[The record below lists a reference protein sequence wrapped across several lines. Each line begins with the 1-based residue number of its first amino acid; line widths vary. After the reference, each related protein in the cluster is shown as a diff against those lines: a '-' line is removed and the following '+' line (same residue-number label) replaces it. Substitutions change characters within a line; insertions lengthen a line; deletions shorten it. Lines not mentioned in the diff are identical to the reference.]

1 MTDGT
6 PQDGPLSFREGHGMR
21 FLVLDAVYLLLVM
34 GWTVF
39 LPPMG
44 RDHWWLA
51 GEYPEDLFFTWW
63 RLLGGESVPA
73 PVYHVVALL
82 LLYLCMVF
90 VFFLT
95 RLATRGPWW
104 LGSVAAVVFMAHPV
118 KAEAVLM
125 LSGATL
131 ELIPTAACLGGL
143 LMYAT
148 RPLSRGKALVWDAGT
163 VVLLVVGAGFVHGG
177 TGVGLTVLAL
187 PFVWDA
193 IVVPRGERGHF
204 RPVRVLLS
212 LSLLFTA
219 AGFCAWVVF
228 FEVVPTLTDV
238 LSLCAHPFAAV
249 GLLLYPLGILPETR
263 AALETHPALAAAG
276 VLAAGVLG
284 IWGVSRVKSPAF
296 SLGLLSVGVLSLW
309 NELSRILAL
318 ASFYPDPPGLFGLPL
333 TSPVDPVHFSNG
345 GRLTLATAFMGIAAA
360 GGFAALLRHPRWRK
374 PAVALSTALCVGL
387 MVLHGIVNLQWVSA
401 GQRLREFRRTAE
413 ALAAKHPGE
422 TLVVAPDIMWA
433 GFVPL
438 SYAESVKYTTPF
450 GRALDVR
457 ALAWCDVE
465 YPAARVTVTEYSPD
479 GFAFTVTQPY
489 PPEVRPAEGVEA
501 ASAPPAPPRVGL
513 FDLRPRAFYAPVKA
527 HAFSF
532 QTADV
537 PFPAVRIPMPGEA
550 PPEDTAP

>member
-1 MTDGT
+1 MTNGT
-6 PQDGPLSFREGHGMR
+6 PQEGPLSFREGHGMK
-21 FLVLDAVYLLLVM
+21 FLLLDAVYLLLVM
-34 GWTVF
+34 GWTVV

-44 RDHWWLA
+44 RDLEWLA
-51 GEYPEDLFFTWW
+51 GKYPEDLFFTWW

-82 LLYLCMVF
+82 LLYLCMVL

-148 RPLSRGKALVWDAGT
+148 RPLSRGKGLVWDAGT
-163 VVLLVVGAGFVHGG
+163 MALLVVGAGFVHGG
-177 TGVGLTVLAL
+177 TGAGLTVLAL
-187 PFVWDA
+187 PFLWDA
-193 IVVPRGERGHF
+193 FVVPRGERGGF
-204 RPVRVLLS
+204 RPVRALLALFLLLS
-212 LSLLFTA
+212 A

-276 VLAAGVLG
+276 VLAAGGLG
-284 IWGVSRVKSPAF
+284 IWVVSRAKSPAL

-309 NELSRILAL
+309 NGLSRILAL

-333 TSPVDPVHFSNG
+333 TWPVDPVHFANG

-360 GGFAALLRHPRWRK
+360 GVFAALLRHPRWRK

-413 ALAAKHPGE
+413 ALAAQHPGE
-422 TLVVAPDIMWA
+422 TLVVAPDIGYA
-433 GFVPL
+433 GFAPL
-438 SYAESVKYTTPF
+438 FYARSVSQDTPF

-457 ALAWCDVE
+457 ALAWCHVE
-465 YPAARVTVTEYSPD
+465 YHAAKVSVTEYSPD

-489 PPEVRPAEGVEA
+489 PPEVRTAYAVEA

-513 FDLRPRAFYAPVKA
+513 FDLRPRVFYAPKKA

-532 QTADV
+532 QLADA
-537 PFPAVRIPMPGEA
+537 PFPAVRIPLPGEV

>member
-1 MTDGT
+1 
-6 PQDGPLSFREGHGMR
+6 MR

-51 GEYPEDLFFTWW
+51 GEYSEDLFFTWW
-63 RLLGGESVPA
+63 RLLGGEFVPA
-73 PVYHVVALL
+73 PVYHVAALL
-82 LLYLCMVF
+82 LLYLCMVL

-148 RPLSRGKALVWDAGT
+148 RPLSRGRALAWDAGAM
-163 VVLLVVGAGFVHGG
+163 VLLVVGAGFVHGG
-177 TGVGLTVLAL
+177 TGAGLTVFAL
-187 PFVWDA
+187 PFLWDA
-193 IVVPRGERGHF
+193 IVLPRGERAHF
-204 RPVRVLLS
+204 RPARVLLALFLL
-212 LSLLFTA
+212 LSA

-228 FEVVPTLTDV
+228 FEVVQTLTDV

-276 VLAAGVLG
+276 VLAAGALG
-284 IWGVSRVKSPAF
+284 MWGVSRAKSPAL

-309 NELSRILAL
+309 NGLSRILAL
-318 ASFYPDPPGLFGLPL
+318 ASFYPDPPGLFGFPL
-333 TSPVDPVHFSNG
+333 TWPVDPVHFANG

-374 PAVALSTALCVGL
+374 PAVALSTALCAGL

-413 ALAAKHPGE
+413 ALAAQHPGE
-422 TLVVAPDIMWA
+422 TLVVAPDIEYA
-433 GFVPL
+433 GFAPL
-438 SYAESVKYTTPF
+438 SYAESVKHTTPF

-465 YPAARVTVTEYSPD
+465 YPAAKVAVTEYSPD
-479 GFAFTVTQPY
+479 GFSFTVTQPY
-489 PPEVRPAEGVEA
+489 PPEVRPADGVEA

-532 QTADV
+532 QPADV
-537 PFPAVRIPMPGEA
+537 PFPAVRIPLPGEA
-550 PPEDTAP
+550 PPERETP

>member
-1 MTDGT
+1 MK
-6 PQDGPLSFREGHGMR
+6 
-21 FLVLDAVYLLLVM
+21 FLLLDAVYLLLVM
-34 GWTVF
+34 GWTVV

-44 RDHWWLA
+44 RDLEWLA
-51 GEYPEDLFFTWW
+51 GKYPEDLFFTWW

-82 LLYLCMVF
+82 LLYLCMVL

-148 RPLSRGKALVWDAGT
+148 RPLSRGKGLVWDAGT
-163 VVLLVVGAGFVHGG
+163 MALLVVGAGFVHGG
-177 TGVGLTVLAL
+177 TGAGLTVLAL
-187 PFVWDA
+187 PFLWDA
-193 IVVPRGERGHF
+193 FVVPRGERGGF
-204 RPVRVLLS
+204 RPVRALLALFLLLS
-212 LSLLFTA
+212 A

-276 VLAAGVLG
+276 VLAAGGLG
-284 IWGVSRVKSPAF
+284 IWVVSRAKSPAL

-309 NELSRILAL
+309 NGLSRILAL

-333 TSPVDPVHFSNG
+333 TWPVDPVHFANG

-360 GGFAALLRHPRWRK
+360 GVFAALLRHPRWRK

-413 ALAAKHPGE
+413 ALAAQHPGE
-422 TLVVAPDIMWA
+422 TLVVAPDIGYA
-433 GFVPL
+433 GFAPL
-438 SYAESVKYTTPF
+438 FYARSVSQDTPF

-457 ALAWCDVE
+457 ALAWCHVE
-465 YPAARVTVTEYSPD
+465 YPAAKVSVTEYSPD

-489 PPEVRPAEGVEA
+489 PPEVRTAEGVEA
-501 ASAPPAPPRVGL
+501 ASTPPAPPRVGL
-513 FDLRPRAFYAPVKA
+513 FDLRPRVFYAPKKA
-527 HAFSF
+527 HAFSI
-532 QTADV
+532 QLADA
-537 PFPAVRIPMPGEA
+537 PFPAVRIPLPGEV

>member
-1 MTDGT
+1 
-6 PQDGPLSFREGHGMR
+6 MR

-34 GWTVF
+34 GWTVV

-51 GEYPEDLFFTWW
+51 GEYPEDLFSMWW
-63 RLLGGESVPA
+63 RLLGGEFVPA

-82 LLYLCMVF
+82 LLYLCMVL

-131 ELIPTAACLGGL
+131 ELIPTAACLGGM

-163 VVLLVVGAGFVHGG
+163 MVLLVVGAGFVHGG
-177 TGVGLTVLAL
+177 TGAGLTVLAL
-187 PFVWDA
+187 PFLWDA
-193 IVVPRGERGHF
+193 IVVPRGERGCF

-212 LSLLFTA
+212 LYLLFTA

-284 IWGVSRVKSPAF
+284 MWGVSRAKSPAL

-309 NELSRILAL
+309 NGLSRILAL

-360 GGFAALLRHPRWRK
+360 GVFAALLRHPRWRK
-374 PAVALSTALCVGL
+374 PAVALSTVLCVGL

-465 YPAARVTVTEYSPD
+465 YPAAKVTVTEYSPD

-489 PPEVRPAEGVEA
+489 PPDVRPAEGVEA

-513 FDLRPRAFYAPVKA
+513 FDLRPRAFYAPKKA

-537 PFPAVRIPMPGEA
+537 PFPAVRIPLPGET